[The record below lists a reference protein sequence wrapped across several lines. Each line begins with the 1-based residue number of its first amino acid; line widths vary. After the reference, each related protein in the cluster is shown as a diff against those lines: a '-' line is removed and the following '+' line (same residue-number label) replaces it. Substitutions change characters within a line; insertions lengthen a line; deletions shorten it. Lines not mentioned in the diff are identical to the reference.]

1 MIVDI
6 IAAAISGILGAMGFG
21 GGGVLIMYLSLY
33 KNLPQTQAQG
43 INLIFFIPSAI
54 LAVILHIKHDLID
67 KKSALC
73 NIGLGLIGV
82 LIGFILLDRF
92 DERLLRIIFA
102 AMLIAVGLKNL
113 FFERNV

>member
-21 GGGVLIMYLSLY
+21 GGGVLILYLSLY

-43 INLIFFIPSAI
+43 INLIFFIPSAV
-54 LAVILHIKHDLID
+54 LAVILHIKHRLID
-67 KKSALC
+67 KKSALY

-82 LIGFILLDRF
+82 LIGFLLLDRF
-92 DERLLRIIFA
+92 DEKILRIIFA
-102 AMLIAVGLKNL
+102 VMLTAVGLKNL
-113 FFERNV
+113 FFDKKA